1 MKMSELEEIDK
12 SLKYN
17 EDDEDF
23 VSKNGYWIEDDLDTG
38 KICSITIF
46 CQKWIVKISL
56 NMKGLII
63 ITNNSR
69 SIRKYFILN
78 WLNHHNKK
86 CHIRY
91 LSDVAFFTYKISVPL
106 KTHSTPT

>member
-1 MKMSELEEIDK
+1 MSELEEIDK

-46 CQKWIVKISL
+46 LPEVDSEDFF
-56 NMKGLII
+56 
-63 ITNNSR
+63 
-69 SIRKYFILN
+69 KYERIDN
-78 WLNHHNKK
+78 YNK
-86 CHIRY
+86 
-91 LSDVAFFTYKISVPL
+91 
-106 KTHSTPT
+106 